1 MNPKKPS
8 LIPIIPGM
16 KLVNPHMTSTVAA
29 SARWYSRLSTFKP
42 LERKGR
48 SIRKMA

>member
-8 LIPIIPGM
+8 LIFIIPGM

-29 SARWYSRLSTFKP
+29 SEKWHSWPSAFNPSA
-42 LERKGR
+42 RKG
-48 SIRKMA
+48 SGARKMA